1 MAEDIILRLSI
12 EGVEEEVRNVDQ
24 LRGVI
29 TRLEEQL
36 ETADFGSEAF
46 EKATRELKAARG
58 EMYKFERQFEALQ
71 DPVKASE
78 KWVKYG
84 EGVAGAFAAAQGAAA
99 IFGVENENVE
109 KMIVKAQGAV
119 AVAMG
124 ARMLAESQLLT
135 VLKQSK
141 IATLALDVIEKIRIG
156 TTLASAAATRVLH
169 AAMIAVGIGVVTG
182 LVSVL
187 VANWKNLTEGVK
199 ALAKQFVNLVPG
211 MGKVVGLFGRIR
223 DAVVDLGQA
232 LNVVAS
238 DEEMATKRM
247 AEAAGE
253 RADAAAEEFK
263 KRKELAQAA
272 GKDTTAME
280 ERYLKTRLN
289 QLRQA
294 AADGNEE
301 RKKEYDDALQEL
313 RVFLAAKKKREAD
326 AQAADDEAA
335 EQRRKAREEQ
345 DERDREAQEEKD
357 EEAKQAEKDAQM
369 ASIEQLRKDYDQR
382 IRLAQANGEEAEKV
396 KALEIEA
403 QQTLIAE
410 LDKIRA
416 TNEEAEARY
425 QDELFN
431 LRVMRAEQTREDQ
444 QAERDAEMARVEQLE
459 KHYDERIRLAEA
471 QGMKEEEVKALEI
484 EAQQALVD
492 ELNKIRANNVE
503 AEARYNEE
511 LLSLRVMRIEKEKRV
526 TDQGAQDLVAL
537 EELRASAINELIEAT
552 FSSMG
557 TVLGTMDQNS
567 KRTQA
572 LQKTLALA
580 QIAYDTGKALS
591 AVIASASTAA
601 AAAGPAGPFMIGP
614 YIAQGLAVVLPGI
627 ASAYAALRKAPGG
640 GGGSAPSVST
650 GNASVPSFTPPDITG
665 GAGVATTDE
674 EEFGGGAP
682 TRAFILSGDVASD
695 MEAREKVSDLA
706 RL

>member
-46 EKATRELKAARG
+46 EKATRELKQARG

-78 KWVKYG
+78 RWVKYG

-109 KMIVKAQGAV
+109 KMVVKAQGAV

-135 VLKQSK
+135 VLKESRLGT
-141 IATLALDVIEKIRIG
+141 AALNAVEKIRTA
-156 TTLASAAATRVLH
+156 TTLASAAATRVLQ
-169 AAMIAVGIGVVTG
+169 AAMAAVGIGLIVG
-182 LVSVL
+182 LVATL
-187 VANWKNLTEGVK
+187 VANWGKLTEGVK

-211 MGKVVGLFGRIR
+211 MGKIVGFFGRIR
-223 DAVVDLGQA
+223 DAVIDLGQS
-232 LNVVAS
+232 LNLVAS
-238 DEEMATKRM
+238 DAEMATKRM

-253 RADAAAEEFK
+253 LADEEAEAFK
-263 KRKELAQAA
+263 KRKEIAQAA
-272 GKDTTAME
+272 GKDTLAME
-280 ERYLKTRLN
+280 EQYLRDRVE

-301 RKKEYDDALQEL
+301 RQKEYDDALHQL
-313 RVFLAAKKKREAD
+313 DVFLAAKGKREAD
-326 AQAADDEAA
+326 AKAADDDAA
-335 EQRRKAREEQ
+335 KQRRKEREEQ
-345 DERDREAQEEKD
+345 DEQDR
-357 EEAKQAEKDAQM
+357 QAELDAEM
-369 ASIEQLRKDYDQR
+369 ARVEQLEKDYDQR
-382 IRLAQANGEEAEKV
+382 IRLAQAKGEDT
-396 KALEIEA
+396 KALEMEA
-403 QQTLIAE
+403 QQALIDE

-416 TNEEAEARY
+416 TN
-425 QDELFN
+425 
-431 LRVMRAEQTREDQ
+431 
-444 QAERDAEMARVEQLE
+444 
-459 KHYDERIRLAEA
+459 K
-471 QGMKEEEVKALEI
+471 
-484 EAQQALVD
+484 
-492 ELNKIRANNVE
+492 E
-503 AEARYNEE
+503 AEARYNDE
-511 LLSLRVMRIEKEKRV
+511 LFNLSVMRAEREREHEEYQRELNAVAREKQAEQDAEDEAAEDARMAEEERKVEEHAQRLLEIEEQRLAARDAM
-526 TDQGAQDLVAL
+526 TQASFTAL
-537 EELRASAINELIEAT
+537 
-552 FSSMG
+552 G
-557 TVLGTMDQNS
+557 TVLGAMDQSS

-572 LQKTLALA
+572 LQKVLTLA
-580 QIAYDTGKALS
+580 QIAYDTGRAIS
-591 AVIASASTAA
+591 SVIASATAA
-601 AAAGPAGPFMIGP
+601 AAATGPGAPFAIGP

-650 GNASVPSFTPPDITG
+650 GSASVPSFTPPDITG
-665 GAGVATTDE
+665 GSGVATTDE

-695 MEAREKVSDLA
+695 MEAREKVNDLA

>member
-109 KMIVKAQGAV
+109 KMVVKAQGAV

-135 VLKQSK
+135 VLKESRLGT
-141 IATLALDVIEKIRIG
+141 AALAAIEKVRTA
-156 TTLASAAATRVLH
+156 TTLASAAATRVLQ
-169 AAMIAVGIGVVTG
+169 AAMAAVGIGLIVG
-182 LVSVL
+182 LVATL
-187 VANWKNLTEGVK
+187 VANWGKLTEGVK

-211 MGKVVGLFGRIR
+211 MGKVVGFFGRIR
-223 DAVVDLGQA
+223 DAVIDLGQS
-232 LNVVAS
+232 LNLVAS
-238 DEEMATKRM
+238 DAEMATKRM

-253 RADAAAEEFK
+253 LADAEAEAFK
-263 KRKELAQAA
+263 KRKEIAQAA

-280 ERYLKTRLN
+280 EEYLRDRVE

-301 RKKEYDDALQEL
+301 RQKEYDDALHQL
-313 RVFLAAKKKREAD
+313 DVFLAAKGKREAD
-326 AQAADDEAA
+326 AKAADDDAA
-335 EQRRKAREEQ
+335 KQRRKEREEQ
-345 DERDREAQEEKD
+345 DEQDR
-357 EEAKQAEKDAQM
+357 QAELDAEL
-369 ASIEQLRKDYDQR
+369 ARVEQLEKDYDQR
-382 IRLAQANGEEAEKV
+382 IRLAQAKGEDT
-396 KALEIEA
+396 KALEMEA
-403 QQTLIAE
+403 QQALIDE

-416 TNEEAEARY
+416 TNKEAEARY
-425 QDELFN
+425 QDEVFN
-431 LRVMRAEQTREDQ
+431 LSVMRAEQEREHEEYQ
-444 QAERDAEMARVEQLE
+444 QELAAVAREKQAEQDAEDEAAEDARMA
-459 KHYDERIRLAEA
+459 
-471 QGMKEEEVKALEI
+471 EEERKVEEHQQRLLEI
-484 EAQQALVD
+484 ESTKQQARDAL
-492 ELNKIRANNVE
+492 
-503 AEARYNEE
+503 
-511 LLSLRVMRIEKEKRV
+511 
-526 TDQGAQDLVAL
+526 AQ
-537 EELRASAINELIEAT
+537 ASFAA
-552 FSSMG
+552 MG
-557 TVLGTMDQNS
+557 TVLGAMDQNS

-572 LQKTLALA
+572 LQKVLTLA
-580 QIAYDTGKALS
+580 QIAYDTGRAIS
-591 AVIASASTAA
+591 SVIASATAA
-601 AAAGPAGPFMIGP
+601 AAATGPGAPFAIGP

-650 GNASVPSFTPPDITG
+650 GSASVPSFTPPDITG
-665 GAGVATTDE
+665 GAGVATTDA

-695 MEAREKVSDLA
+695 MEARERVNDLA

>member
-46 EKATRELKAARG
+46 EKATRELKQARG

-78 KWVKYG
+78 RWVKYG

-109 KMIVKAQGAV
+109 KMVVKAQGAV

-135 VLKQSK
+135 VLKESRLGT
-141 IATLALDVIEKIRIG
+141 AALAAIEKVRTA
-156 TTLASAAATRVLH
+156 TTLASAAATRVLQ
-169 AAMIAVGIGVVTG
+169 AAMAAVGIGLIVG
-182 LVSVL
+182 LVATL
-187 VANWKNLTEGVK
+187 VANWGKLTEGVK

-211 MGKVVGLFGRIR
+211 MGKVVGFFGRIR
-223 DAVVDLGQA
+223 DAVIDLGQS
-232 LNVVAS
+232 LNLVAS
-238 DEEMATKRM
+238 DAEMATKRM

-253 RADAAAEEFK
+253 LADAEAEAFK
-263 KRKELAQAA
+263 KRKEIAQAA

-280 ERYLKTRLN
+280 EEYLRDRVE

-301 RKKEYDDALQEL
+301 RQKEYDDALHQL
-313 RVFLAAKKKREAD
+313 DVFLAAKGKREAD
-326 AQAADDEAA
+326 AKAADDDAA
-335 EQRRKAREEQ
+335 KQRRKEREEQ
-345 DERDREAQEEKD
+345 DEQDR
-357 EEAKQAEKDAQM
+357 QAELDAEL
-369 ASIEQLRKDYDQR
+369 ARVEQLEKDYDQR
-382 IRLAQANGEEAEKV
+382 IRLAQAKGEDT
-396 KALEIEA
+396 KALEMEA
-403 QQTLIAE
+403 QQALIDE

-416 TNEEAEARY
+416 TNKEAEARY
-425 QDELFN
+425 QDEVFN
-431 LRVMRAEQTREDQ
+431 LSVMRAEQEREHEEYQ
-444 QAERDAEMARVEQLE
+444 QELAAVAREKQAEQDAEDEAAEDARMA
-459 KHYDERIRLAEA
+459 
-471 QGMKEEEVKALEI
+471 EEERKVEEHAQRLLEI
-484 EAQQALVD
+484 EEQRLAARDAMTQA
-492 ELNKIRANNVE
+492 
-503 AEARYNEE
+503 
-511 LLSLRVMRIEKEKRV
+511 SF
-526 TDQGAQDLVAL
+526 TAL
-537 EELRASAINELIEAT
+537 
-552 FSSMG
+552 G
-557 TVLGTMDQNS
+557 TVLGAMDQNS

-572 LQKTLALA
+572 LQKVLTLA
-580 QIAYDTGKALS
+580 QIAYDTGRAIS
-591 AVIASASTAA
+591 SVIASATAA
-601 AAAGPAGPFMIGP
+601 AAATGPGAPFAIGP

-650 GNASVPSFTPPDITG
+650 GSASVPSFTPPDITG

-695 MEAREKVSDLA
+695 MEAREKVGELA

>member
-24 LRGVI
+24 LRGAI

-46 EKATRELKAARG
+46 KKATRELKAARG

-71 DPVKASE
+71 DPVKSSE

-141 IATLALDVIEKIRIG
+141 LGTIALNAVEKIRIG
-156 TTLASAAATRVLH
+156 TTLASAGATRVLH

-182 LVSVL
+182 LVAVL

-211 MGKVVGLFGRIR
+211 MGKIVGFFGRIR
-223 DAVVDLGQA
+223 DAVIDLGQS
-232 LNVVAS
+232 LNLVAS
-238 DEEMATKRM
+238 DAEMATKRM
-247 AEAAGE
+247 AEAAGKL
-253 RADAAAEEFK
+253 ADAEAEAFK
-263 KRKELAQAA
+263 KRKEIAQAA
-272 GKDTTAME
+272 GQDILAME
-280 ERYLKTRLN
+280 EEHLRSRVE
-289 QLRQA
+289 QLRTA
-294 AADGNEE
+294 ASSGNEE
-301 RKKEYDDALQEL
+301 RQKEYDDALHQL
-313 RVFLAAKKKREAD
+313 DVFLAAKGKREAD
-326 AQAADDEAA
+326 AAAA
-335 EQRRKAREEQ
+335 EKQRAEEARKARDEQ
-345 DERDREAQEEKD
+345 RERDR
-357 EEAKQAEKDAQM
+357 QAELDAEL
-369 ASIEQLRKDYDQR
+369 ARVEQLEEEYERR
-382 IRLAQANGEEAEKV
+382 IRLAEARGEET

-403 QQTLIAE
+403 QQALVDA
-410 LDKIRA
+410 LDEIRA
-416 TNEEAEARY
+416 TNLEAEARY

-431 LRVMRAEQTREDQ
+431 LRVMRTEREREHEEYVQELAAVAREKQAEQDAEDEARED
-444 QAERDAEMARVEQLE
+444 ARMA
-459 KHYDERIRLAEA
+459 
-471 QGMKEEEVKALEI
+471 
-484 EAQQALVD
+484 
-492 ELNKIRANNVE
+492 
-503 AEARYNEE
+503 EE
-511 LLSLRVMRIEKEKRV
+511 LRVSE
-526 TDQGAQDLVAL
+526 QHAQDLIAV
-537 EELRASAINELIEAT
+537 EEHRASALHELTQAT
-552 FSSMG
+552 FSAMS

-572 LQKTLALA
+572 LQKVLTLA
-580 QIAYDTGKALS
+580 QIAYDTGRAIS
-591 AVIASASTAA
+591 AVIASASVAA
-601 AAAGPAGPFMIGP
+601 AAAGPAGPFKIGP

-650 GNASVPSFTPPDITG
+650 GSASVPSFTPPDITG
-665 GAGVATTDE
+665 GSGVATTDE

-695 MEAREKVSDLA
+695 MEAREKVNDLA